1 MRGIYKIELNG
12 QCLYVGQSKDIK
24 RRWTEHR
31 RHLRQ
36 NRHENVYLQRIY
48 NKHKDFQYSVIEEND
63 FDNLNRLELEYIQK
77 LKPLCNM
84 QIPDEKGSFTVTEE
98 SRKKMSLATL
108 SRVNDEYKKK
118 ISEAV
123 KRAHRDPEVRKR
135 FLEGQANKKNKA
147 AWNKGLKMSEEQR
160 RKNMKK
166 VVCVETGKVFDGA
179 VEAGRILGIN
189 HKHICDVCKNRR
201 KSCGGYTWKYY

>member
-63 FDNLNRLELEYIQK
+63 FDNLNGLELEYIQK

-108 SRVNDEYKKK
+108 SRVNDEYRKK

-135 FLEGQANKKNKA
+135 FLEGQANKKNKT
-147 AWNKGLKMSEEQR
+147 AWNKGMKMSEEQR

-166 VVCVETGKVFDGA
+166 VVCVETGQTFDGA

-189 HKHICDVCKNRR
+189 HKHICDVCKGRR